1 MPPPGRLAGL
11 KVLVVEDDYLIAE
24 HVCSILN
31 GQGCEVLG
39 PVPRVA
45 AGLALIERGPRP
57 DCALLDVNLNGELC
71 FPLARALAGDAV
83 PVVFLTGYDD
93 RGVIPPDFEPAAV
106 LGKPLEDDSLV
117 GALATAC
124 ARDKAQ

>member
-11 KVLVVEDDYLIAE
+11 KILVVEDNYLIAE
-24 HVCSILN
+24 HVCSVLDDE
-31 GQGCEVLG
+31 GCEVLG

-45 AGLALIERGPRP
+45 AGLALIARGPRP

-83 PVVFLTGYDD
+83 PVIFLTGYDD
-93 RGVIPPDFEPAAV
+93 RAIIPPDFEPATV
-106 LGKPLEDDSLV
+106 LGKPLANDRLV
-117 GALATAC
+117 GALAAAC
-124 ARDKAQ
+124 ARDKGH